1 MFDSLLP
8 DVLSFEIKSKI
19 IIESGRPQ
27 KTEWRICVE
36 CRIPKDKNTQSEY
49 VIHFYISIMAAR
61 THINIKFY
69 VHLMSC
75 YSLVMSLL

>member
-19 IIESGRPQ
+19 ITEPGRPQ
-27 KTEWRICVE
+27 TSKWHICVAYW
-36 CRIPKDKNTQSEY
+36 ITKATNTQSEY
-49 VIHFYISIMAAR
+49 VIHFYIYTMAAR

-69 VHLMSC
+69 VHCMSC
-75 YSLVMSLL
+75 YLSVMSLL